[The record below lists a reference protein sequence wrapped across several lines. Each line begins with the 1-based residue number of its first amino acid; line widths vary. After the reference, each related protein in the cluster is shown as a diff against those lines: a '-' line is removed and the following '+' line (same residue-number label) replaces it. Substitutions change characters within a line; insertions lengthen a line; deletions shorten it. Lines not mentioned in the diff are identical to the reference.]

1 MCRTVACWY
10 SRSDAPG
17 GQARLQALSNIRE
30 RYRSA
35 RPTRPSQ
42 LVQYDRRPAAAVC
55 RTTFPTAAVA
65 RRAARLEAQKIHCE
79 TGCPASVWEGEEHSD
94 DRRPSL
100 EQLALA
106 ACAMAAR
113 GARLGVRN
121 QALPARS
128 EEFTAADIQMSF
140 PLEAASAR
148 VGLDASRPRLAAFLD
163 RVHARPAYQRALE
176 RGGEFTLLS

>member
-1 MCRTVACWY
+1 MYRTVACWY
-10 SRSDAPG
+10 SRSDDPRG
-17 GQARLQALSNIRE
+17 DARLRALSKIRK
-30 RYRSA
+30 RYRSTQ
-35 RPTRPSQ
+35 TRPLQ
-42 LVQYDRRPAAAVC
+42 LVRYDRRPAAAVC
-55 RTTFPTAAVA
+55 RTTFPARAVA
-65 RRAARLEAQKIHCE
+65 GRAARLFEGQKIHCE

-106 ACAMAAR
+106 ACAMAV
-113 GARLGVRN
+113 GVRN

-148 VGLDASRPRLAAFLD
+148 GGLDASRPRLAAFLD
-163 RVHARPAYQRALE
+163 RVHARPAYQRPLE